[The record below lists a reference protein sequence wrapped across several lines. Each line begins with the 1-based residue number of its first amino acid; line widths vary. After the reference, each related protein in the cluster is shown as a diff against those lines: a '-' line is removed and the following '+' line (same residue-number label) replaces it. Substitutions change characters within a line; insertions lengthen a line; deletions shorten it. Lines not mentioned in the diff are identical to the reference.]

1 MEGEGWKEGEK
12 EDVCIWNVEKMG
24 IVSTKKV
31 TLGNFV
37 AFMTFT

>member
-24 IVSTKKV
+24 IVFIKKV
-31 TLGNFV
+31 ILGNFV
-37 AFMTFT
+37 VFMIFT